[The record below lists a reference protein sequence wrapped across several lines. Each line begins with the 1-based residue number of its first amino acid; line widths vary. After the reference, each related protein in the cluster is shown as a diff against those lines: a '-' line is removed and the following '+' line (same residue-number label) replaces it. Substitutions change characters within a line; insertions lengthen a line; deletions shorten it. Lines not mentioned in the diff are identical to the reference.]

1 MNAELEYAESGNSPP
16 RRNFF
21 AKARKPATTPTA
33 THSEARQKKG
43 TTVHRKRF
51 QKGSVYMNANK
62 TMWLGAYS
70 EYVLDGHG
78 VEQRVAGGERCGQTQ
93 GRPLQA
99 RGEGTISKSRM

>member
-1 MNAELEYAESGNSPP
+1 
-16 RRNFF
+16 
-21 AKARKPATTPTA
+21 
-33 THSEARQKKG
+33 
-43 TTVHRKRF
+43 
-51 QKGSVYMNANK
+51 MNANK